1 MRRREWFAAAAGVLV
16 GAAERVPLKDI
27 ETALKLSM
35 AGDAARALANRL
47 RAARRSPLIEGRR
60 LAFVFEGAARQV
72 EVAGLAAPD
81 GPLAMRRLP
90 GAAVWVSLHEFGDD
104 VRFSYHLVVDGK
116 PMPDPWNA
124 ERTPDGES
132 VVVMPRYRAPRECE
146 PGPGVPRGQF
156 QALGQAAAYVPP
168 GSPAAVLVVLDGSGY
183 RAAKLPE
190 ILDSLT
196 ARRRMPPLL
205 ALFLET
211 ALPAEALA
219 PSPAFA
225 NMLREGV
232 LREAG
237 ARWELPAAPAGR
249 AILGAGAAGLA
260 AFHAAWQAP
269 EVFGRVLTQA
279 ANFAAHP
286 EALRYPEWIRAAPPK
301 PLRLHMTLASHD
313 PEAVRDANHLVW
325 GALRQQRYDFTSHES
340 DGFASFDTW
349 QQQLPRALEEWWRGF
364 GR

>member
-1 MRRREWFAAAAGVLV
+1 VRRREWFAAAAGALA
-16 GAAERVPLKDI
+16 GAAERVALKDI
-27 ETALKLSM
+27 ETALKLSL
-35 AGDAARALANRL
+35 AGDAAHALANRL
-47 RAARRSPLIEGRR
+47 RAVRRSPLIEGRR

-72 EVAGLAAPD
+72 EVAGMVAPD
-81 GPLAMRRLP
+81 RPFAMRRLP

-116 PMPDPWNA
+116 AMPDPWNV

-132 VVVMPRYRAPRECE
+132 VVVMPRYRVPRECE
-146 PGPGVPRGQF
+146 PGPGVPRGRF
-156 QALGQAAAYVPP
+156 ETLTQAAAYVPP
-168 GSPAAVLVVLDGSGY
+168 GPPAALLLVLDGSGY
-183 RAAKLPE
+183 RAARLPA

-196 ARRRMPPLL
+196 ARRRLPPLL
-205 ALFLET
+205 ALFWEG
-211 ALPAEALA
+211 ALPAEALTPA
-219 PSPAFA
+219 PAFA
-225 NMLREGV
+225 NSLREGV

-237 ARWELPAAPAGR
+237 GRWNLPADPADR

-269 EVFGRVLTQA
+269 EVFGRVLTQSA
-279 ANFAAHP
+279 DFAAHP
-286 EALRYPEWIRAAPPK
+286 EALRYPEWIRAAPTK

-325 GALRQQRYDFTSHES
+325 GALRQQRYDFTSYES
-340 DGFASFDTW
+340 DGFRSFDTW
-349 QQQLPRALEEWWRGF
+349 QQQLPRALEELWRGF